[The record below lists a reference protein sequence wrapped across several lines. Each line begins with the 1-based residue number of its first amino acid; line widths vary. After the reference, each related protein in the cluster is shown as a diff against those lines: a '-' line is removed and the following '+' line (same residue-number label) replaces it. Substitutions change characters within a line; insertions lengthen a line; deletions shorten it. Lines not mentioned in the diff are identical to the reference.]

1 MLTRLKTMFAKL
13 RYSQEG
19 AEGIEKLLI
28 VGAIVLPLLFV
39 LLVYRNKISEFVSGK
54 YDDVMQDADD
64 NPPTP

>member
-1 MLTRLKTMFAKL
+1 MLQRFKAMVAKL

-39 LLVYRNKISEFVSGK
+39 LLIYRNKISEFVSGK
-54 YDDVMQDADD
+54 YEDVMQDADD

>member
-1 MLTRLKTMFAKL
+1 MLKRLKTMFVKL
-13 RYSQEG
+13 RRSEQG

-39 LLVYRNKISEFVSGK
+39 LLFYRNKISEFVSGK
-54 YDDVMQDADD
+54 YDDVMQDADS